1 MPIQWVRSTDW
12 RTMAATLTLRGV
24 TVKRRNPWGAWAL
37 NLVTLGIYGI
47 IYWNRLNIEL
57 RDYSAA
63 LKRTFRNDP
72 NISMVAMFLGSIVLI
87 PFLVTIATTTRR
99 VSDLQL
105 IVRST
110 RGREPVSPT
119 VAVLLGILLSAHI
132 IYLQRSLNEIWDAEA
147 AAAPDAPALTPAA
160 GLLIGS

>member
-1 MPIQWVRSTDW
+1 
-12 RTMAATLTLRGV
+12 MATTLTVRGV
-24 TVKRRNPWGAWAL
+24 PVKRRSPWGAWAL

-47 IYWNRLNIEL
+47 IYWNRINIEL

-63 LKRTFRNDP
+63 LRRPFRNDP
-72 NISMVAMFLGSIVLI
+72 NISVVAMFIGSIVLI
-87 PFLVTIATTTRR
+87 PFLVTIATTARR

-132 IYLQRSLNEIWDAEA
+132 VYLQRSLNEIWDAEA
-147 AAAPDAPALTPAA
+147 AAAPHPSGLTPAA
-160 GLLIGS
+160 SV

>member
-1 MPIQWVRSTDW
+1 
-12 RTMAATLTLRGV
+12 MATTLTLRGV
-24 TVKRRNPWGAWAL
+24 PVKRRNPWGAWAL

-47 IYWNRLNIEL
+47 VYWNRINVEL

-63 LKRTFRNDP
+63 IERPFRNDP
-72 NISMVAMFLGSIVLI
+72 NVSVIAMFLGSIVLI
-87 PFLVTIATTTRR
+87 PFVVTIATTTRR

-132 IYLQRSLNEIWDAEA
+132 VYLQRSLNEIWDAEA
-147 AAAPDAPALTPAA
+147 AAAPQPLGLTPAP
-160 GLLIGS
+160 GF

>member
-1 MPIQWVRSTDW
+1 
-12 RTMAATLTLRGV
+12 MATTLTVRGV
-24 TVKRRNPWGAWAL
+24 PVKRRNPWGAWAL
-37 NLVTLGIYGI
+37 NLLTLGIYGI
-47 IYWNRLNIEL
+47 IYWNRINIEL

-63 LKRTFRNDP
+63 LRRPFRNDP
-72 NISMVAMFLGSIVLI
+72 NISVVAMFIGSIVLI
-87 PFLVTIATTTRR
+87 PFLVTIATTARR

-132 IYLQRSLNEIWDAEA
+132 VYLQRSLNEIWDAEA
-147 AAAPDAPALTPAA
+147 AAAPQPSGLTPAA
-160 GLLIGS
+160 SV

>member
-1 MPIQWVRSTDW
+1 
-12 RTMAATLTLRGV
+12 MATTLTVRGV
-24 TVKRRNPWGAWAL
+24 PVKRRNPWGAWAL

-47 IYWNRLNIEL
+47 IYWNRINIEL

-63 LKRTFRNDP
+63 LRRPFRNDP
-72 NISMVAMFLGSIVLI
+72 NISVVAMFIGSIVLI
-87 PFLVTIATTTRR
+87 PFLVTIATTARR

-132 IYLQRSLNEIWDAEA
+132 VYLQRSLNEIWDAEA
-147 AAAPDAPALTPAA
+147 AAAPQPPGLTPAA
-160 GLLIGS
+160 SV